1 MDQIVTPA
9 PLRADM
15 PPRAPLDMPAQNFAR
30 APNVALPAIDRPD
43 PIWRL
48 AVFLPA
54 LMATGLMLWGLHGLF
69 ATSGMTAF
77 EYVLLVLIGATF
89 VWVTL
94 AVSTAGVG
102 LAGRL
107 DPVAG
112 PQMAGPLDVA
122 LLVPI
127 YNEVAWDVFGNAS
140 AMLNDLTHQKG
151 GHRYTL
157 FVLSDTRD
165 EGIATQE
172 WQAFAA
178 LQDSAPDGIAVHYRR
193 RSDNADK
200 KVGNLVDWIT
210 GWGAAYEGMVVLD
223 ADSLMTGR
231 AIARLSSELAADP
244 RAGLI
249 QSFPQLIGADT
260 LFARMQQFS
269 NVAYGWLLA
278 EGLAHWSR
286 DEGNYWGHNAIIR
299 TRAFA
304 SAAGLP
310 HLQGLLGG
318 DDLILSHDFVEASL
332 LRRAGWRVRFLPR
345 VSGSFE
351 ETPGT
356 LIDYVL
362 RDRRWCRGNL
372 QHLRLLTTRGLHPVS
387 RFHLFQGAAAYLM
400 SPAWFVLLVFW
411 TLLGRDADTNVI
423 TYFNEANPL
432 FPNWPPAMTHIDSA
446 IFLVV
451 MYAMLLTPKITSAA
465 IIATNRKA
473 VRLYGG
479 RRSFGVAVLFE
490 LALSVA
496 YAPIMMIQQ
505 TRAVLR
511 SLLGRSEGW
520 VPQQRNAQA
529 YPLRVMLKFHWVET
543 VMGLL
548 LVVGLA
554 AGLVSWWLLPIM
566 ISLVLAVPLSAL
578 SSVNLRTRA
587 PAALRLDNPL
597 TLREPA
603 IVVSARA
610 ARADMR
616 GQIDTPN
623 IAAE

>member
-1 MDQIVTPA
+1 
-9 PLRADM
+9 
-15 PPRAPLDMPAQNFAR
+15 MPAQNFAC
-30 APNVALPAIDRPD
+30 APAVAQPALIGRD

-54 LMATGLMLWGLHGLF
+54 LAATGLMLWGLHTMF
-69 ATSGMTAF
+69 SASGITWL
-77 EYVLLVLIGATF
+77 EYVLLGLIGATF

-94 AVSTAGVG
+94 AVSTAAVG

-107 DPVAG
+107 DRAEIPPAG
-112 PQMAGPLDVA
+112 LPLDLA

-127 YNEVAWDVFGNAS
+127 YNEVPWDVFGNAA
-140 AMLNDLTHQKG
+140 AMLNDLARQKG
-151 GHRYTL
+151 GHNYTL
-157 FVLSDTRD
+157 FILSDTRD
-165 EGIATQE
+165 DALAAQE
-172 WQAFAA
+172 WQAFEA
-178 LQDSAPDGIAVHYRR
+178 LRDAVPDGMRLHYRR
-193 RSDNADK
+193 RADNTDK

-210 GWGAAYEGMVVLD
+210 GWGGAYEAMVVLD

-244 RAGLI
+244 QAGLI

-310 HLQGLLGG
+310 HLRGLLGG

-332 LRRAGWRVRFLPR
+332 LRRSGWRVRFLPR

-362 RDRRWCRGNL
+362 RDQRWCRGNL

-432 FPNWPPAMTHIDSA
+432 FPNWPPAMTHLDSA
-446 IFLVV
+446 IFLLV
-451 MYAMLLTPKITSAA
+451 MYAILLTPKLTSAA
-465 IIATNRKA
+465 IIARNHKA
-473 VRLYGG
+473 VRLFGG
-479 RRSFGVAVLFE
+479 RRNFGAAVAFE
-490 LALSVA
+490 LGLSIA

-511 SLLGRSEGW
+511 SVLGRGQGW
-520 VPQQRNAQA
+520 VPQQRGGQA
-529 YPLRVMLKFHWVET
+529 YPLRTMFGFHWVET
-543 VMGLL
+543 VLGVLLMIGLMT
-548 LVVGLA
+548 
-554 AGLVSWWLLPIM
+554 GLVSWWLLPIM

-578 SSVNLRTRA
+578 SSVTIGQRV

-597 TLREPA
+597 TLREPT
-603 IVVSARA
+603 IVSHARA
-610 ARADMR
+610 ARAEMR
-616 GQIDTPN
+616 VRIAPPN

>member
-1 MDQIVTPA
+1 
-9 PLRADM
+9 M
-15 PPRAPLDMPAQNFAR
+15 PPRAPLAMPEQDFAR
-30 APNVALPAIDRPD
+30 APDITQPALACNHPL
-43 PIWRL
+43 WRV
-48 AVFLPA
+48 AVFVPA
-54 LMATGLMLWGLHGLF
+54 LLATALMLWGLHGLF
-69 ATSGMTAF
+69 ASSGMTWL
-77 EYVLLVLIGATF
+77 EYVLLALIGATF

-94 AVSTAGVG
+94 SVSTAGVG

-107 DPVAG
+107 DRAETLPASPPLSVA
-112 PQMAGPLDVA
+112 M
-122 LLVPI
+122 LVPI
-127 YNEVAWDVFGNAS
+127 YNEVPWDVFGNAA
-140 AMLNDLTHQKG
+140 AMLNDLARQKG
-151 GHRYTL
+151 GHSYTL
-157 FVLSDTRD
+157 FVLSDTQD
-165 EGIATQE
+165 DAIAHQE
-172 WQAFAA
+172 WQAFQALRDAA
-178 LQDSAPDGIAVHYRR
+178 PVGMQLHYRR
-193 RSDNADK
+193 RSENTDK
-200 KVGNLVDWIT
+200 KVGNLVEWIT
-210 GWGAAYEGMVVLD
+210 GWGAAYEAMVVLD

-231 AIARLSSELAADP
+231 AIARLSTELAADP
-244 RAGLI
+244 QAGLI

-260 LFARMQQFS
+260 VFARMQQFS

-299 TRAFA
+299 TQAFA

-310 HLQGLLGG
+310 HVRGMLGG

-362 RDRRWCRGNL
+362 RDQRWCRGNL
-372 QHLRLLTTRGLHPVS
+372 QHLRLLATRGLHPVS

-432 FPNWPPAMTHIDSA
+432 FPNWPPAMTHLDSA
-446 IFLVV
+446 IFLLV
-451 MYAMLLTPKITSAA
+451 MYAMLLTPKLTCAA
-465 IIATNRKA
+465 VIGSNRKA
-473 VRLYGG
+473 VRLFGG
-479 RRSFGVAVLFE
+479 RRAFGAAVLFE

-511 SLLGRSEGW
+511 SMLGRGQGW

-529 YPLRVMLKFHWVET
+529 YPLRVLLKFHWVET
-543 VMGLL
+543 VTGLL
-548 LVVGLA
+548 LLAGLI

-566 ISLVLAVPLSAL
+566 ASLVLAVPLSAL
-578 SSVNLRTRA
+578 SAVNLKARA

-597 TLREPA
+597 TLREPT
-603 IVVSARA
+603 IVASARA
-610 ARADMR
+610 ARAEMR
-616 GQIDTPN
+616 VRIEPTN

>member
-1 MDQIVTPA
+1 
-9 PLRADM
+9 M
-15 PPRAPLDMPAQNFAR
+15 PPRAPLAMPEQDLAR
-30 APNVALPAIDRPD
+30 APQITRP
-43 PIWRL
+43 PLSRRSSAWRI

-54 LMATGLMLWGLHGLF
+54 LIATGLMVAGLYGLF
-69 ATSGMTAF
+69 AASGMTWL
-77 EYVLLVLIGATF
+77 EYVLLALIGATF

-94 AVSTAGVG
+94 AVSTVGVG

-107 DPVAG
+107 DHTAALPAAR
-112 PQMAGPLDVA
+112 PHNVA

-127 YNEVAWDVFGNAS
+127 HNEVPWDVFGNAA
-140 AMLNDLTHQKG
+140 AMLGDLARQRG
-151 GHRYTL
+151 GTSYTL
-157 FVLSDTRD
+157 FVLSDTQD
-165 EGIATQE
+165 DAIAIQE
-172 WQAFAA
+172 WQAFLALRDAA
-178 LQDSAPDGIAVHYRR
+178 PKGMQLHYRR
-193 RSDNADK
+193 RSENTDK
-200 KVGNLVDWIT
+200 KVGNLVDWVT
-210 GWGAAYEGMVVLD
+210 GWGAAYEAMVVLD

-244 RAGLI
+244 QAGLI

-260 LFARMQQFS
+260 VFARMQQFS

-310 HLQGLLGG
+310 HVRGLLGG
-318 DDLILSHDFVEASL
+318 DNLILSHDFVEASL

-362 RDRRWCRGNL
+362 RDQRWCRGNL

-387 RFHLFQGAAAYLM
+387 RFHMFQGAAAYLM

-411 TLLGRDADTNVI
+411 TLLGRDSETNLI

-432 FPNWPPAMTHIDSA
+432 FPNWPPAMTHLDSA

-451 MYAMLLTPKITSAA
+451 MYAMLLTPKLTSAA
-465 IIATNRKA
+465 IIGTNRKA
-473 VRLYGG
+473 VRLFGG
-479 RRSFGVAVLFE
+479 RSAFGSAVLFE
-490 LALSVA
+490 VALSVA

-511 SLLGRSEGW
+511 SMLGRGQGW
-520 VPQQRNAQA
+520 VPQQRNAKA
-529 YPLRVMLKFHWVET
+529 YPVTVLLKFHWVET
-543 VMGLL
+543 VTGLL
-548 LVVGLA
+548 LLAGLI
-554 AGLVSWWLLPIM
+554 AGLVSWWLFPIM
-566 ISLVLAVPLSAL
+566 ASLVLAVPLSAL
-578 SSVNLRTRA
+578 SAVNLKVLA
-587 PAALRLDNPL
+587 PAPLRLDNPL
-597 TLREPA
+597 TLREPT
-603 IVVSARA
+603 IVASARA
-610 ARADMR
+610 ARAEMR
-616 GQIDTPN
+616 VRIEPSN

>member
-1 MDQIVTPA
+1 
-9 PLRADM
+9 M
-15 PPRAPLDMPAQNFAR
+15 PPRAPLAMPEQDFRHAPDIAQPAR
-30 APNVALPAIDRPD
+30 ARRHPV
-43 PIWRL
+43 WRM

-54 LMATGLMLWGLHGLF
+54 VLATGLLLWALHDLF
-69 ATSGMTAF
+69 AAGGMSGL

-94 AVSTAGVG
+94 SVSTSLVG

-107 DPVAG
+107 DRPAPPPVG
-112 PQMAGPLDVA
+112 QPMRVA
-122 LLVPI
+122 LLVPV
-127 YNEVAWDVFGNAS
+127 YNEVPWDVFGNAA
-140 AMLNDLTHQKG
+140 AMLNDLARQND
-151 GHRYTL
+151 GHDYSL
-157 FVLSDTRD
+157 FVLSDTQD
-165 EGIATQE
+165 AEIAAQE
-172 WQAFAA
+172 RQALEA
-178 LQDSAPDGIAVHYRR
+178 LKQRAPDGMAVHYRR
-193 RSDNADK
+193 RTPNTDN

-210 GWGAAYEGMVVLD
+210 GWGAAYEAMVVLD

-231 AIARLSSELAADP
+231 AIARLSAELASDP
-244 RAGLI
+244 HAGLI

-260 LFARMQQFS
+260 VFARMQQFS

-310 HLQGLLGG
+310 HLRGLLGG

-362 RDRRWCRGNL
+362 RDQRWCRGNL
-372 QHLRLLTTRGLHPVS
+372 QHLRLLNTRGLHPVS

-411 TLLGRDADTNVI
+411 TLLGRDAETNVI
-423 TYFNEANPL
+423 SYFNEANPL
-432 FPNWPPAMTHIDSA
+432 FPNWPPAMTHLDSA

-451 MYAMLLTPKITSAA
+451 MYAMLLAPKLTSAA
-465 IIATNRKA
+465 IIGCNRKA
-473 VRLYGG
+473 VRLFGG
-479 RRSFGVAVLFE
+479 RGRFAGAVLLE
-490 LALSVA
+490 VSLSIA
-496 YAPIMMIQQ
+496 YAPIMMVQQ
-505 TRAVLR
+505 TKAVLR
-511 SLLGRSEGW
+511 SLTGRTQGW
-520 VPQQRNAQA
+520 VPQKRSAQG
-529 YPLRVMLKFHWVET
+529 YPMIALIKFHWVET
-543 VMGLL
+543 VIGLL
-548 LVVGLA
+548 LLTSLL
-554 AGLVSWWLLPIM
+554 AGLVSWSLSPIM

-578 SSVNLRTRA
+578 SAVNLEAMA
-587 PAALRLDNPL
+587 PAPLRLDNPL
-597 TLREPA
+597 TLREPG
-603 IVVSARA
+603 IVGRARA
-610 ARADMR
+610 ARAEIR
-616 GQIDTPN
+616 LQIEPSN

>member
-1 MDQIVTPA
+1 MHA
-9 PLRADM
+9 M
-15 PPRAPLDMPAQNFAR
+15 PPRAPLDMPAQDFAR
-30 APNVALPAIDRPD
+30 APQGHDAGTDRQD

-54 LMATGLMLWGLHGLF
+54 LGITGVILWGLYGLF
-69 ATSGMTAF
+69 EMSGMTGF
-77 EYVLLVLIGATF
+77 EYVLLALIGLTF
-89 VWVTL
+89 IWVTI
-94 AVSTAGVG
+94 AVSTVGVG

-107 DPVAG
+107 DPSRKPRAT
-112 PQMAGPLDVA
+112 QPLDVA

-127 YNEVAWDVFGNAS
+127 YNETPWDVFGNAA
-140 AMLNDLTHQKG
+140 AMLSDLSHQRG

-157 FVLSDTRD
+157 FILSDSTD
-165 EGIATQE
+165 DATASQE
-172 WQAFAA
+172 WQAFQA
-178 LQDSAPDGIAVHYRR
+178 LQARAPFPVHYRHR
-193 RSDNADK
+193 TDNTDK

-210 GWGAAYEGMVVLD
+210 GWGAAHEAMLVLD

-231 AIARLSSELAADP
+231 AIDRLATELAADP
-244 RAGLI
+244 KAGLI

-269 NVAYGWLLA
+269 NIAYGWLLA

-286 DEGNYWGHNAIIR
+286 TEGNYWGHNAIIR

-304 SAAGLP
+304 SSAGLP
-310 HLQGLLGG
+310 HLRGLSGRA
-318 DDLILSHDFVEASL
+318 DLILSHDFVEASL

-345 VSGSFE
+345 ISGSFE

-356 LIDYVL
+356 LVDYVI

-372 QHLRLLTTRGLHPVS
+372 QHLRLLGTRGLHPVS

-411 TLLGRDADTNVI
+411 ALLGRDAETNVI
-423 TYFNEANPL
+423 SYFNEANPL

-451 MYAMLLTPKITSAA
+451 MYAMLLTPKITSAL
-465 IIATNRKA
+465 IIAANGKA
-473 VRLYGG
+473 VRLFGG
-479 RRSFGVAVLFE
+479 RRVFAGAVLTE

-505 TRAVLR
+505 TKAVFGG
-511 SLLGRSEGW
+511 LLGRGGW
-520 VPQQRNAQA
+520 VPQCRSVQT
-529 YPLRVMLKFHWVET
+529 YPFATLFKFHWIET
-543 VMGLL
+543 TLGALLTAGLL
-548 LVVGLA
+548 T
-554 AGLVSWWLLPIM
+554 GLVSWWLIPIAA
-566 ISLVLAVPLSAL
+566 SLVLAVPLSAL
-578 SSVNLRTRA
+578 SAYPLSHLGLRG
-587 PAALRLDNPL
+587 LRLDNPL

-603 IVVSARA
+603 IVTNARTARA
-610 ARADMR
+610 QIRA
-616 GQIDTPN
+616 QIEAPK